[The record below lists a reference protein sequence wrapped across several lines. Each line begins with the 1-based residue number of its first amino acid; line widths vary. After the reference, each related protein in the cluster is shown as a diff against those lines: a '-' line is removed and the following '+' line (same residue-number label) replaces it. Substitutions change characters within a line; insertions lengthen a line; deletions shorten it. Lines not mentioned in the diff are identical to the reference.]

1 MRRFLCG
8 AAVLLVAGVAARA
21 DEEEVPLDKLP
32 KAVVEAIKA
41 KFPKAELVSA
51 DKETDK
57 DKKTTYEVTIKNGG
71 QELEVSVTPEGKILT
86 VAREIPIADLPK
98 AVVAAIKTRYPRA
111 TLKSAEEISEDDKVV
126 EYEVVIAVGKK
137 QLEVTFDPKGKF
149 IEEEEKND
157 KD

>member
-1 MRRFLCG
+1 
-8 AAVLLVAGVAARA
+8 VAVAARA
-21 DEEEVPLDKLP
+21 DEEMVPLDELP

-57 DKKTTYEVTIKNGG
+57 DKTTYEVTIKNGG

-86 VAREIPIADLPK
+86 VAREIPLTDLPK

-126 EYEVVIAVGKK
+126 EYDVVIAVGKK

-149 IEEEEKND
+149 IEEEEKTD